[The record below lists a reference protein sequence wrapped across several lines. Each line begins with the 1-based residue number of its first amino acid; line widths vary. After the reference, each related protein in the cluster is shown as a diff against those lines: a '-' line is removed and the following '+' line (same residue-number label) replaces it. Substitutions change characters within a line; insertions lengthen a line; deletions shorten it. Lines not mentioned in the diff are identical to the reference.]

1 MGMNGVSDYL
11 VVGAGAMGMAFTDVL
26 MNETEATV
34 TIVDRHGRPGGHWND
49 SYPFV
54 RLHQPSSFYGVNSRA
69 LGTNQKDLVGLNA
82 GLYELASGTEVV
94 TYFDQVMNQQ
104 FLPTGRVNYLPMCEY
119 VGNGIVRNL
128 ASGVETHIEAA
139 KTVDATYMNVTV
151 PSVTAPS
158 YEVAEGVTCIPPN
171 GLPNI
176 HDTPEGYVVVG
187 GGKTAIDS
195 CLWLLDNSVDPDV
208 IRWVVPRDQWMLDRA
223 SIQPGDE
230 FAEQALLRQV
240 ETMEIVAASVD
251 ADQMFD
257 ELVQQGALLQFDHS
271 VRPTMYRCCTVTV
284 AELEELRRIR
294 NVVRMG
300 RVQQIGTDHIHLD
313 HGQIPTSRDTVHVD
327 CTADGLANRPVR
339 PIFEP
344 NHLTLQTVRTCQ
356 QVFSAAFIAHVEATY
371 DDDVTKNDIC
381 TVVPHPNDTSG
392 WMRTTRDNALNSIRW
407 NADPDLKEW
416 LSNARLDGFSR
427 AKGDKVRDSSQQELV
442 ARIMEATPAALA
454 KLDQYLEDGRAVAR

>member
-1 MGMNGVSDYL
+1 
-11 VVGAGAMGMAFTDVL
+11 
-26 MNETEATV
+26 
-34 TIVDRHGRPGGHWND
+34 
-49 SYPFV
+49 
-54 RLHQPSSFYGVNSRA
+54 
-69 LGTNQKDLVGLNA
+69 
-82 GLYELASGTEVV
+82 
-94 TYFDQVMNQQ
+94 
-104 FLPTGRVNYLPMCEY
+104 
-119 VGNGIVRNL
+119 
-128 ASGVETHIEAA
+128 
-139 KTVDATYMNVTV
+139 
-151 PSVTAPS
+151 
-158 YEVAEGVTCIPPN
+158 
-171 GLPNI
+171 
-176 HDTPEGYVVVG
+176 
-187 GGKTAIDS
+187 
-195 CLWLLDNSVDPDV
+195 
-208 IRWVVPRDQWMLDRA
+208 MLDRA

-284 AELEELRRIR
+284 AELDELRRIR

-300 RVQQIGTDHIHLD
+300 RVQQIATDQIDLD

-344 NHLTLQTVRTCQ
+344 DHLTLQTVRTCQ

-371 DDDVTKNDIC
+371 DDDATKNELC
-381 TVVPHPNDTSG
+381 TVVPHPNDTLD

-407 NADPDLKEW
+407 NSDPDLKEW

-427 AKGDKVRDSSQQELV
+427 AKRDKVRDSSQQELV
-442 ARIMEATPAALA
+442 ARIMEATPVALA
-454 KLDQYLEDGRAVAR
+454 KLDQYLEDGLSVAR